1 MTKTRELKV
10 KGLKIYYDEFN
21 LKIIDSYKIKN
32 TEKMKTILEEISK
45 RTNNIIRTRSR
56 ESLINE
62 WVSHNI
68 LYNFHIMRKHTK
80 DCDFEY
86 EQNSLLSS
94 CYKILRKI
102 YDIKPAKEQKKI
114 ATEIEKKEDE
124 YLDYI
129 IEHRKNI
136 EKAYNE
142 LMENSFIH
150 QKVDNKILEQLK
162 TRVENHDLSKF
173 EVEEFEPY
181 RKNFYPINQQEKQN
195 NLKDFEKAWEH
206 HWKNNSHH
214 WEYRQDKKTFNKDN
228 DREVLDVLENILDW
242 MAMGY
247 KFNNRPYQ
255 YYEKNKEKIILCKE
269 ERKYLE
275 DIIYNAVDIDY
286 IGRD

>member
-228 DREVLDVLENILDW
+228 DKEVLDVLENILDW